1 METLQTSQQTVHAS
15 QQTNGLPK
23 VTIQAVTSKKQ
34 LARFID
40 FPHDLYRNDAN
51 YVPELFI
58 AQRDLLTPGKHP
70 FHEHSKLQAFLAF
83 RGNEIVGRIAAID
96 NKNANVFNKT
106 NDGFFGFFD
115 CINDKEVSQALF
127 NTATQWL
134 KERKL
139 STMIGPVNFSTNE
152 ACGLLIE
159 GFDGPPVVMMT
170 YNYPYYVKLIEEA
183 GFGTKITM
191 YAWKIIPQYMND
203 RPFRVMEVL
212 KERIM
217 TRRNITFRRVNM
229 KNFEQEVKGIHAIYN
244 SAWDKN
250 LGFVPMTEAEFM
262 YLAKDL
268 KMILD
273 PDFGIVAEEDG
284 KLVGFALAIPDINQ
298 VLIKIKRGRLFPTGI
313 LKLLLGK
320 KKVNGLRI
328 LALGVLESHRKLGID
343 ACFYGELMK
352 VGRAK
357 GVAYGEG
364 SWILETNELMNAA
377 MRGINADRY
386 RTYRIYEK
394 EI

>member
-1 METLQTSQQTVHAS
+1 METLQTSQQTVHTA
-15 QQTNGLPK
+15 QQTNGLQK
-23 VTIQAVTSKKQ
+23 VTIQPVTSKKQ
-34 LARFID
+34 LAQFID
-40 FPHDLYRNDAN
+40 YPHDLYRNDEN

-96 NKNANVFNKT
+96 NKNHNIFNKK

-127 NTATQWL
+127 NAAAKWL

-139 STMIGPVNFSTNE
+139 STLIGPVNFSTNE
-152 ACGLLIE
+152 TCGLLIE

-170 YNYPYYVKLIEEA
+170 YNYPYYIKLIEEA
-183 GFGTKITM
+183 GFGTNMTM
-191 YAWKIIPQYMND
+191 FAYKIIPQYMND

-217 TRRNITFRRVNM
+217 TRRNIIFRKVNM
-229 KNFEQEVKGIHAIYN
+229 KKFDEEVKAIHAIYN

-250 LGFVPMTEAEFM
+250 LGFVPMTEKEFE

-273 PDFGIVAEEDG
+273 PDFGIVAEENG

-298 VLIKIKRGRLFPTGI
+298 ILIKIKRGRLFPTGI

-364 SWILETNELMNAA
+364 SWILETNEMMNAA
-377 MRGINADRY
+377 MRGINADPY

>member
-34 LARFID
+34 LAQFID
-40 FPHDLYRNDAN
+40 FPHDLYRNDVN

-70 FHEHSKLQAFLAF
+70 FHEHSQLQAFLAF
-83 RGNEIVGRIAAID
+83 RGKEIVGRIAAID
-96 NKNANVFNKT
+96 NKNANIFNKT

-127 NTATQWL
+127 NAATQWL

-183 GFGTKITM
+183 GLGTKITM

-217 TRRNITFRRVNM
+217 TRRNITFRKVNM
-229 KNFEQEVKGIHAIYN
+229 KNFEEEVKGIHAIYN

-273 PDFGIVAEEDG
+273 PDFGIVAEENG

-313 LKLLLGK
+313 VKLLLGK

>member
-34 LARFID
+34 LAQFID
-40 FPHDLYRNDAN
+40 FPHDLYRNDVN

-70 FHEHSKLQAFLAF
+70 FHEHSALQTFLAF

-127 NTATQWL
+127 NAARQWL

-139 STMIGPVNFSTNE
+139 GTMIGPVNFSTNE
-152 ACGLLIE
+152 ACGLLVE

-183 GFGTKITM
+183 GFATKITM

-212 KERIM
+212 QERIM
-217 TRRNITFRRVNM
+217 TRRNITFRKVNM

-273 PDFGIVAEEDG
+273 PDFGIVAEENG

-313 LKLLLGK
+313 VKLLLGK

-364 SWILETNELMNAA
+364 SWILETNEMMNAA